1 MSSSIQQFN
10 DFVKT
15 IPDADTLNHLHDV
28 LGKIGVKVVYEKAA
42 NFDQDKPVYTRL
54 MFGTFKRSCPFE
66 FPGVIMGQN
75 LDDKNNEN
83 KYKAVSVPPS
93 PPVTQY
99 QSKFL
104 YKHFGRDMNI
114 IKANDGTTVTLYY
127 FGSKWVISTHRG
139 FEVNSYNW
147 IAQKTYQD
155 VVREVLEEY
164 PDFSYDKLDTCKCY
178 TFGFNHSDFH
188 PFRENNENL
197 ELENLKISESKF
209 KEEFKENNPAEPTK
223 NTKPSVRAW
232 FIQSVDLVKF
242 NASDISYVS
251 YDEKIGLPVQE
262 CVKFSNIKHLFQS
275 ANNAYT
281 EYTKNGSVNYGY
293 LIRIGLKQFLVEST
307 LLKHIRHIF
316 YSNKFN
322 NINDT
327 FDKRKY
333 IIVNTFLDSSK
344 HTVFRK
350 LFPQYKS
357 QFDIMEQKMD
367 DLVNAIIRI
376 NKDLKENKKI
386 EPNNIVDVVAK
397 ELYEQITKTITL
409 SNRDEDEVTNLLYTY
424 IYNTQYTNLVYQLV
438 F

>member
-1 MSSSIQQFN
+1 MFSSIQQFN

-15 IPDADTLNHLHDV
+15 IPDTDTLNHLHDA

-42 NFDQDKPVYTRL
+42 NFYQDKPVYTRL

-66 FPGVIMGQN
+66 FPGVIMGQQLEDQN
-75 LDDKNNEN
+75 GEK

-99 QSKFL
+99 QSRFL
-104 YKHFGRDMNI
+104 YKHFGRDMSI

-139 FEVNSYNW
+139 FEVNSYSW
-147 IAQKTYQD
+147 IAQKTYQEA
-155 VVREVLEEY
+155 VSEVLETY
-164 PDFSYDKLDTCKCY
+164 PDFSYDNLDKGKCY

-188 PFRENNENL
+188 PFRENSENL
-197 ELENLKISESKF
+197 EIGMSGCESKEEL
-209 KEEFKENNPAEPTK
+209 KEENT
-223 NTKPSVRAW
+223 TKPNVRAW

-242 NASDISYVS
+242 NTSDPSYVS
-251 YDEKIGLPVQE
+251 YDENIGLPVQE
-262 CVKFSNIKHLFQS
+262 SVKFSNLKQLFQS

-293 LIRIGLKQFLVEST
+293 LIRIGFKQFLVEST
-307 LLKHIRHIF
+307 LLRHIRHIF
-316 YSNKFN
+316 YSNRFN
-322 NINDT
+322 NINDA

-333 IIVNTFLDSSK
+333 IIVNSFLDAGK

-350 LFPQYKS
+350 LFPQYMS
-357 QFDIMEQKMD
+357 QFDMMEQKID
-367 DLVNAIIRI
+367 DLVNTILRI
-376 NKDLKENKKI
+376 NKDSREDKKD
-386 EPNNIVDVVAK
+386 EPENIVDVVAK
-397 ELYEQITKTITL
+397 ELHMHISKTITL
-409 SNRDEDEVTNLLYTY
+409 NNREEVEVTNLLYVY
-424 IYNTQYTNLVYQLV
+424 IYNTRYTDLVYKLV

>member
-10 DFVKT
+10 DFVNT
-15 IPDADTLNHLHDV
+15 IPDANILNHLHDV

-54 MFGTFKRSCPFE
+54 MLGTFKRSCSFE
-66 FPGVIMGQN
+66 FPGVIMGQQ
-75 LDDKNNEN
+75 LEDKNSE
-83 KYKAVSVPPS
+83 KKFKAVSVPPS

-104 YKHFGRDMNI
+104 YKHFGRDASI

-139 FEVNSYNW
+139 FEVNSYNC
-147 IAQKTYQD
+147 IAQNTYQD
-155 VVREVLEEY
+155 LVDEVLKAY
-164 PDFSYDKLDTCKCY
+164 PDFSYDKLDIYKCY

-188 PFRENNENL
+188 PF
-197 ELENLKISESKF
+197 
-209 KEEFKENNPAEPTK
+209 KERIKEK
-223 NTKPSVRAW
+223 NTTSPNVRAW
-232 FIQSVDLVKF
+232 FIQSVDLAKF
-242 NASDISYVS
+242 NTSDPSYVS
-251 YDEKIGLPVQE
+251 YDENIGIPVQK
-262 CVKFSNIKHLFQS
+262 CVKFSNMKQLFQS

-281 EYTKNGSVNYGY
+281 EYIKNGNVNYGY

-316 YSNKFN
+316 YSNRFN
-322 NINDT
+322 NINDK

-333 IIVNTFLDSSK
+333 TIVNAFLDSNK
-344 HTVFRK
+344 HSVFKK
-350 LFPQYKS
+350 LFPQYTS
-357 QFDIMEQKMD
+357 HFDTLEQKME

-376 NKDLKENKKI
+376 NKDLTENKKV
-386 EPNNIVDVVAK
+386 EPKNIVDIVAN
-397 ELYEQITKTITL
+397 ELYGQITTAITL
-409 SNRDEDEVTNLLYTY
+409 SNRGNVELTNLLYAY